1 MGWDTAR
8 HPKRQAE
15 NRKKPEDE
23 YLGIRRRGYDDDEE
37 MPEETG
43 NRSYDTSERGGRY
56 EPIQTNPEED
66 VIQIHTHGEI
76 SHGENI
82 ENQIRRSNQNI
93 NKPNRYGCIP
103 YTGNFWG

>member
-1 MGWDTAR
+1 MS
-8 HPKRQAE
+8 E
-15 NRKKPEDE
+15 SEDE
-23 YLGIRRRGYDDDEE
+23 DDDDDEE

-43 NRSYDTSERGGRY
+43 NRSYGTSERGGRY

-66 VIQIHTHGEI
+66 VIQIHTDGEI
-76 SHGENI
+76 SLGENI
-82 ENQIRRSNQNI
+82 ENKIRRSNRNI